1 MTFLLDSNPIIY
13 YLNQQLPPA
22 GKVFIDQLMLNGVAY
37 SLITRLEV
45 LGARMAADHRSQA
58 EAMLA
63 VMIEL
68 PMDDPIVDLAIQ
80 LRSSVRIKSIDAL
93 IAATARCHELTL
105 VTRNTKDF
113 EAIAGLSLIDP
124 FQPPAQS

>member
-1 MTFLLDSNPIIY
+1 MFLLDSNPIIY
-13 YLNQQLPPA
+13 YLNRQLPPA

-80 LRSSVRIKSIDAL
+80 LRSKSIDAL
-93 IAATARCHELTL
+93 IAATARCHGLTL

>member
-1 MTFLLDSNPIIY
+1 VTFLLDSNPIIY

-45 LGARMAADHRSQA
+45 LGARMAANHRSQA

-68 PMDDPIVDLAIQ
+68 PMDDPIVISPFNSAPPSA
-80 LRSSVRIKSIDAL
+80 SSPSML
-93 IAATARCHELTL
+93 
-105 VTRNTKDF
+105 
-113 EAIAGLSLIDP
+113 
-124 FQPPAQS
+124 

>member
-1 MTFLLDSNPIIY
+1 MFLLDSNPIIY

-37 SLITRLEV
+37 SVITRLEV
-45 LGARMAADHRSQA
+45 LGARMAADHRSRA

-63 VMIEL
+63 VMNEL
-68 PMDDPIVDLAIQ
+68 PMDDPVVDLAIQ
-80 LRSSVRIKSIDAL
+80 LRSTVRIKSIDAL
-93 IAATARCHELTL
+93 IAATARCHDLTL
-105 VTRNTKDF
+105 ITRNSKDF
-113 EAIAGLSLIDP
+113 EAIAGLSLINP

>member
-1 MTFLLDSNPIIY
+1 VTFLLDSNPIIY

-45 LGARMAADHRSQA
+45 LGARMAANHRSQA
-58 EAMLA
+58 EAMLS

-80 LRSSVRIKSIDAL
+80 LRSTVRIKSIDAL